1 MKKTLFLAAAL
12 LAFFVR
18 ADYIYWMV
26 DNPAGDSD
34 QYAWTTA
41 YLVQSNVSEGSGRI
55 GTLTAESAASLSA
68 LDEYAYSTLGANYDQ
83 ASFFIELYNG
93 STFLAKSET
102 QTYAQVKDSIFGGNP
117 MSPIAAGTSG
127 FAPASSTYNVPE
139 PTSGLLFL
147 VGGMLLGLRR
157 RRQG

>member
-26 DNPAGDSD
+26 NSNPANG
-34 QYAWTTA
+34 YAWDTA
-41 YLVQSNVSEGSGRI
+41 YLVQDNVTAASGRI
-55 GTLTAESAASLSA
+55 GELSSETAATLS
-68 LDEYAYSTLGANYDQ
+68 DLGAYVYSELGDNYTA
-83 ASFFIELYNG
+83 ASFFIELYNNR
-93 STFLAKSET
+93 SFVAQSEK
-102 QTYAQVKDSIFGGNP
+102 QTYDQVKDSIFGGNP
-117 MSPIAAGTSG
+117 MSPIAAGTGG
-127 FAPASSTYNVPE
+127 FAPGGGTYNVPE

>member
-1 MKKTLFLAAAL
+1 MKKTLFLAAVL

-26 DNPAGDSD
+26 NENPANG
-34 QYAWTTA
+34 YEWTTA
-41 YLVQSNVSEGSGRI
+41 YLVQSNVSEDSGRI
-55 GTLTAESAASLSA
+55 GTLTSATAASLSA

-102 QTYAQVKDSIFGGNP
+102 QTYAQVKNSIFGGNP

-127 FAPASSTYNVPE
+127 FAPGGGTYNVPE

>member
-26 DNPAGDSD
+26 DNPAGDSG
-34 QYAWTTA
+34 QYTWTTA
-41 YLVQSNVSEGSGRI
+41 YLVQSNVSEDSGRI
-55 GTLTAESAASLSA
+55 GTLTSASAASLSA

-83 ASFFIELYNG
+83 ASFFIELYND
-93 STFLAKSET
+93 STFLAQSET
-102 QTYAQVKDSIFGGNP
+102 RTYAQVKDSIFGGNP
-117 MSPIAAGTSG
+117 MSPIAAGTSA